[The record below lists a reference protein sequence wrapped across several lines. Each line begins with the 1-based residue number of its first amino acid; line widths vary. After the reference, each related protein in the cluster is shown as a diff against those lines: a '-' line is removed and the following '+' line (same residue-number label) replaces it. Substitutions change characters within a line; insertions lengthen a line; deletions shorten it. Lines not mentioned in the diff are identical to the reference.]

1 MLARG
6 SLQSLP
12 QGGLGCAVHTLI
24 VLHLWATVTV
34 VALLQAVIEQA
45 QIFFH
50 LLGLVYRVR
59 VQDLWDQAQRAVKRY
74 GVACIPQQ
82 VYTSCLSA
90 MRHTT
95 AFVPTPGRQI
105 QAVEE
110 SSDIVIGPMEGAM
123 SMTSKGVSDTHHIY
137 WQLGHPGGTSLAVLY
152 TLPGL
157 SAKRSHPQADVSL
170 QSV

>member
-24 VLHLWATVTV
+24 VLHLWAAVTV

-59 VQDLWDQAQRAVKRY
+59 VQDLWDKPREQ
-74 GVACIPQQ
+74 
-82 VYTSCLSA
+82 
-90 MRHTT
+90 
-95 AFVPTPGRQI
+95 
-105 QAVEE
+105 
-110 SSDIVIGPMEGAM
+110 
-123 SMTSKGVSDTHHIY
+123 
-137 WQLGHPGGTSLAVLY
+137 
-152 TLPGL
+152 
-157 SAKRSHPQADVSL
+157 
-170 QSV
+170 